1 MRLTATSGI
10 DPLTVRWPDIE
21 TGPWQLVVHLD
32 WVEGRPEP
40 IALDITPLDR
50 TRPAALRTSLL
61 RTLHLPP
68 MVEAHVQQQA
78 AREATEHRSLADAAE
93 DPEQNLDVPQS
104 LLDEMEASYKQLASV
119 RRKPGR
125 PVDVT
130 PSDYRRVAALYDEAY
145 ARRVP
150 ILKYIATNLGL
161 SESAAA
167 KRVHEARRR
176 GELPP
181 TSRGRARSN

>member
-1 MRLTATSGI
+1 MRYTATSGI
-10 DPLTVRWPDIE
+10 DPLTVRWPDID
-21 TGPWQLVVHLD
+21 TGPWELVVHLG
-32 WVEGRPEP
+32 WVNGRPEP
-40 IALDITPLDR
+40 VALSITPLDQ
-50 TRPAALRTSLL
+50 TPPAALRTSLL

-78 AREATEHRSLADAAE
+78 TREAEVHRSLADAAS
-93 DPEQNLDVPQS
+93 DPQQDLDVPQS

-130 PSDYRRVAALYDEAY
+130 PSDYRRVAALYTEAY
-145 ARRVP
+145 ASRIP
-150 ILKYIATNLGL
+150 IMRHIATTLGL